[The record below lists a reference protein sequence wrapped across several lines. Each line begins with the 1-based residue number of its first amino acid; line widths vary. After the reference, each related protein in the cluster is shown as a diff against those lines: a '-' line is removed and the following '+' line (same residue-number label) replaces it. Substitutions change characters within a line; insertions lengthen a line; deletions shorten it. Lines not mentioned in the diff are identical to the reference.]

1 MTSPQ
6 NALLPILN
14 PLPVIGTKRK
24 PTRRDLRDRDV
35 QQPLRGLPPPT
46 DPDPDSQL
54 LLLLRRAALNVE
66 QAALKVRQ
74 SILDM
79 EPVSAER
86 GSLMMRRGP
95 EVDGE
100 VDGDDVL
107 DEGEARAME
116 DGFIAKVRGVQV
128 AEVAAER
135 RTRAER
141 TRAGTRRRRGNNVQA
156 FAKKVR
162 AVKARRVSKDAAA
175 AAAAAAGPA
184 FTDMQPGTTSELLTV
199 AEAALALTN
208 AQAGTRVTAGDLR
221 GRRIREMMMEEDD
234 EVKYRWTVGRRE
246 ERTRELT
253 VAEAALV
260 LTNMRAGTRVTMEDL
275 RTARVLVDLWDC
287 ADTFEWTVGNV

>member
-95 EVDGE
+95 E
-100 VDGDDVL
+100 
-107 DEGEARAME
+107 
-116 DGFIAKVRGVQV
+116 
-128 AEVAAER
+128 
-135 RTRAER
+135 
-141 TRAGTRRRRGNNVQA
+141 A